1 MLPEVDGQHARGS
14 DGSSQSNQQDGRKFA
29 QRHFSDGEIER
40 PEQQHQGEQKIEARL
55 RRSSS
60 AHETVSR
67 RTVMDFMKSRSRSYP
82 KPAWSRTPTVP
93 LVLLSTG

>member
-29 QRHFSDGEIER
+29 QSNFSDREIQR

-82 KPAWSRTPTVP
+82 KPGWSPTAIVP
-93 LVLLSTG
+93 CCSAST